1 MNDTLLGSY
10 GYASAI
16 EVTESGGLC
25 GADPNVSLSDDPAHL
40 TAFGLQVDDSAVVTF
55 SYTIKDESD
64 VANNTN
70 GYICEADGKFVSRHK
85 ISC

>member
-40 TAFGLQVDDSAVVTF
+40 MAFGLQVDDSAVVTF

-70 GYICEADGKFVSRHK
+70 GYICEADGKFGSRHK
-85 ISC
+85 I

>member
-16 EVTESGGLC
+16 KVEESGGLC
-25 GADPNVSLSDDPAHL
+25 GADPSVSPSHPAHL

-55 SYTIKDESD
+55 SYTIKNESD
-64 VANNTN
+64 VAANTN
-70 GYICEADGKFVSRHK
+70 GYICEADGKFESRHK
-85 ISC
+85 IFC